1 MSSAATL
8 PLAPPPDH
16 PPESSSPKSITGN
29 SRRISTPKSKSKTRT
44 LTKTTCLLAVLGTL
58 VCVLTIFSLSIGHYY
73 HNQYADDLLSR
84 MQGMADFQSS
94 QSSLN
99 GKASH
104 DSLRTKSQQNA
115 QGSSRGNGD
124 SVAKK
129 DEVTKQDADGSS
141 KHDNEN
147 SVIISG
153 NNDKSMLDA
162 SHERSVFQ
170 SIIDRVEWTK
180 QLCAVIPSDQ
190 KNTLKNPFQ
199 PITDLPMLTEGG
211 VGPTLQKWLRDN
223 PLSSDEN
230 DKDANNDASKTY
242 PTCHLPPSTSCNTS
256 TYTLIMMSHTTARLH
271 DFMNPLFVMMET
283 WPGLTEVIIVWNSPR
298 ETLTSVAENTDIPT
312 PNKKKA
318 DQNREIQEQQYASQ
332 LLQWH
337 NNSTHPLRIFFSLE
351 NGLENNLLNRYHP
364 LLQPKNEAIMYF
376 DDDGPFW
383 SKDAM
388 ITSGFELWKRNSDV
402 QVGAFPRNIRYMSQR
417 MKELGRHGVDSSI
430 QAIASNARGVDLS
443 PQTQSKHH
451 HPLTFTPLCRNVT
464 GDTVEYN
471 YFVFP
476 DFDAHVLLPSG
487 TFLHRNF
494 LCFVWHPAFE
504 ELRTYVVTHKTYP
517 DDMTVSTL
525 ISHLSGRAPRTFP
538 REIAEGVKNSSR
550 NGRRLMMEY
559 DRDERDENEAIENN
573 NPNAVDQSHRRLL
586 WKQKNWGKMR
596 EEAVNSL
603 TGYFGSIHPGTVGWC
618 AGTPYMKKRGRGVPY
633 VCDPEKPTLDLI
645 PWLQEGGP
653 GFDHCP
659 K

>member
-1 MSSAATL
+1 MTA
-8 PLAPPPDH
+8 
-16 PPESSSPKSITGN
+16 
-29 SRRISTPKSKSKTRT
+29 
-44 LTKTTCLLAVLGTL
+44 
-58 VCVLTIFSLSIGHYY
+58 
-73 HNQYADDLLSR
+73 
-84 MQGMADFQSS
+84 FQSS

-99 GKASH
+99 GEASQN
-104 DSLRTKSQQNA
+104 SSRTKPQHNA
-115 QGSSRGNGD
+115 QGSLR
-124 SVAKK
+124 
-129 DEVTKQDADGSS
+129 DEVTKKDG
-141 KHDNEN
+141 N
-147 SVIISG
+147 G
-153 NNDKSMLDA
+153 NDKHGNKNPFLIGRDNDDNVLDA
-162 SHERSVFQ
+162 RHERSVFQ
-170 SIIDRVEWTK
+170 SIIDRVEWTE
-180 QLCAVIPSDQ
+180 QQCAAIPSDQ

-199 PITDLPMLTEGG
+199 PITDLPMLPEGG
-211 VGPTLQKWLRDN
+211 VGPSLQKWLRDN
-223 PLSSDEN
+223 PLSSDGN
-230 DKDANNDASKTY
+230 DNNTNYDESGKAY
-242 PTCHLPPSTSCNTS
+242 PTCRLPPSTSCNTS
-256 TYTLIMMSHTTARLH
+256 TYTLIMMSHTTSRLH
-271 DFMNPLFVMMET
+271 DFMNPLLVMMET

-298 ETLTSVAENTDIPT
+298 ETLTSMAENTDAPS

-318 DQNREIQEQQYASQ
+318 DRNREIQERQYASQ

-417 MKELGRHGVDSSI
+417 MKDTGRHGVDSSI

-451 HPLTFTPLCRNVT
+451 HPLTFTPICRNVT

-494 LCFVWHPAFE
+494 LCFIWHPAFE

-538 REIAEGVKNSSR
+538 REITDGVKEISR
-550 NGRRLMMEY
+550 NRRILMLEY
-559 DRDERDENEAIENN
+559 DRDEREERDEDYEEENLN
-573 NPNAVDQSHRRLL
+573 KVDQSHRRLL

-618 AGTPYMKKRGRGVPY
+618 AGTPYMQKRGRGVPY

-645 PWLQEGGP
+645 PWLKEGGP
-653 GFDHCP
+653 GYDHCP